1 MAGFQF
7 EYLHNNQTKTPNCF
21 AKLHLFWF
29 KFCMKI
35 TILLCTIVAFTTP
48 LNVFAKNIENSKR
61 IDEYFELLSYEKT
74 DFEPVGAVCERV
86 AVREVEPMYP
96 SSNYE
101 IKNGIQYDEHKTT
114 IGELDV
120 VVFDK
125 STGKVEAIAEVKCWK
140 SFQGALKK
148 AKEQRMRFLTYL
160 NKNIIITDKDEKK
173 YSKDVFK
180 SIQKY
185 FSISQDGGVNQGFD
199 FELSLDIKEL
209 MELRKRLLDCR
220 AEGRCP
226 RR

>member
-1 MAGFQF
+1 MAIVR
-7 EYLHNNQTKTPNCF
+7 EK
-21 AKLHLFWF
+21 WF
-29 KFCMKI
+29 IFFMKF
-35 TILLCTIVAFTTP
+35 TILFATFLSLIITF
-48 LNVFAKNIENSKR
+48 NVPAKNLENSKR

-86 AVREVEPMYP
+86 AVREVEPLYP
-96 SSNYE
+96 SSQYE
-101 IKNGIQYDEHKTT
+101 IKNGLQYDERKTT

-125 STGKVEAIAEVKCWK
+125 STGKVEAVAEVKCWR

-160 NKNIIITDKDEKK
+160 NKNIVITDHDEKR
-173 YSKDVFK
+173 YSKDVFNN
-180 SIQKY
+180 IQKY

-199 FELSLDIKEL
+199 FELSLDFKEL
-209 MELRKRLLDCR
+209 MELRKRLLDCN

-226 RR
+226 KR